1 MNEIQRFNI
10 ILFHFHLISEL
21 LFVQIMNI
29 LLTEKKVFFFEEEYP
44 SLKKNLNKYIMF
56 NILKSNYQRQ
66 KYFWEQ
72 RKKSVFVLKNTPL

>member
-29 LLTEKKVFFFEEEYP
+29 LLTEKKVFFFEEEYR
-44 SLKKNLNKYIMF
+44 SLKKKF
-56 NILKSNYQRQ
+56 K
-66 KYFWEQ
+66 
-72 RKKSVFVLKNTPL
+72 

>member
-29 LLTEKKVFFFEEEYP
+29 LLTEKKVFFFEEEYR
-44 SLKKNLNKYIMF
+44 SLKKNLNKYIML
-56 NILKSNYQRQ
+56 NILKSKYQRQ

-72 RKKSVFVLKNTPL
+72 RKKSVFVL

>member
-29 LLTEKKVFFFEEEYP
+29 LLTEKKVFFFEEEYR
-44 SLKKNLNKYIMF
+44 SLKKNLNKYIML
-56 NILKSNYQRQ
+56 NTLKSKYQRQ

-72 RKKSVFVLKNTPL
+72 RKKSVFVL